1 VSLHL
6 HGIVRANH
14 QLPTDTPFR
23 LVELEDLAVVAS
35 DRREDRALTE
45 QEAIAHLAAL
55 SALLPAGPV
64 LPLRIGT
71 TAVDEAAARAAA
83 LAFVVPV
90 LRHHLDQLDGMA
102 EMHVRLVFE
111 EDTALRAVYDEGTFR
126 GGGADLATTIAR
138 GELIAREIVA
148 WRRKQADEMLA
159 PVSAMARSVALLE
172 AGEHTEDLR
181 AFLVPLG
188 QVEAVRAVV
197 AAFGGVTATCAGPLP
212 AFHFLDRLGSAARGG
227 RTSRLFRRR
236 MRTRSVRSA

>member
-6 HGIVRANH
+6 HGIVRASH
-14 QLPTDTPFR
+14 QLPAGTPFR
-23 LVELEDLAVVAS
+23 LVELEDLAVVVS
-35 DRREDRALTE
+35 DRREDRAQTE
-45 QEAIAHLAAL
+45 QETIAHLTAL
-55 SALLPAGPV
+55 CALLPAGPV

-71 TAVDEAAARAAA
+71 IAVDEAAARAAA

-90 LRHHLDQLDGMA
+90 LRYHLNQLDGMA

-148 WRRKQADEMLA
+148 WRRRQADEMLA

-197 AAFGGVTATCAGPLP
+197 AALGGVTAICTGPLP
-212 AFHFLDRLGSAARGG
+212 AFHFLDLTTQRVQGG
-227 RTSRLFRRR
+227 NESSSRWGW
-236 MRTRSVRSA
+236 